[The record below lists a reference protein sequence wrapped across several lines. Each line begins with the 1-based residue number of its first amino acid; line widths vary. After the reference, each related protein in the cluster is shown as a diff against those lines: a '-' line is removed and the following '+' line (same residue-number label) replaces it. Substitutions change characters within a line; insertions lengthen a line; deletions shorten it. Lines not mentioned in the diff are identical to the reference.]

1 MSPRDRRRGHD
12 DLDFILAQRG
22 RKRKRADRVKRR
34 RRAGVIVA
42 VFAIAIVVGVATV
55 GFGAGAALSQSC
67 DLNSLR
73 PVEIGQNSFVY
84 ARDGSVLG
92 SIPAERNR
100 EPVSNRQMSKWLP
113 RATVSIEDRR
123 VFPHRGGGYQGI
135 GGGAG
140 RGGAPG
146 GGA

>member
-1 MSPRDRRRGHD
+1 MTPRRGHD
-12 DLDFILAQRG
+12 DLEFILRHRS
-22 RKRKRADRVKRR
+22 RKKKRVERVTRR
-34 RRAGVIVA
+34 RRAGVIAGTV
-42 VFAIAIVVGVATV
+42 AIAALVVLLTV
-55 GFGAGAALSQSC
+55 GLGAGTALSASC
-67 DLNSLR
+67 DLNTLR

-123 VFPHRGGGYQGI
+123 FYPHRGGDQEGHSP
-135 GGGAG
+135 AG
-140 RGGAPG
+140 PEDATPAP
-146 GGA
+146 A

>member
-1 MSPRDRRRGHD
+1 MSPRRAQDDLEFILRHRNRKKRRAERVTRRRH
-12 DLDFILAQRG
+12 
-22 RKRKRADRVKRR
+22 
-34 RRAGVIVA
+34 AGVIAATAAVA
-42 VFAIAIVVGVATV
+42 ALVALLTV
-55 GFGAGAALSQSC
+55 GLGAGTALSSSC
-67 DLNSLR
+67 DLNTLR